1 MGDLAMKTAVRIN
14 VSKIVISAL
23 LCAIGIIIPLYS
35 PLKVVLEPASFTLG
49 SHIAIFIAMFI
60 SPSVAIAVALG
71 TTLGFF
77 LGGFPIVIVLRAATH
92 IVFAL
97 FGAVVLQKKQDILKS
112 TAKSAVFA
120 VYIGLIHAVCEVAV
134 VIPFYLGS
142 GMSQAYYA
150 KGFVVSVILLVGV
163 GSVAHSVA
171 DFILAYI
178 IWRALRVNNL
188 SRAVLH

>member
-1 MGDLAMKTAVRIN
+1 MKAAAKSG

-35 PLKVVLEPASFTLG
+35 PLKILLEPASFTLG

-60 SPSVAIAVALG
+60 SPAVAVAVSLG

-77 LGGFPIVIVLRAATH
+77 LGGFPIVIVLRAASH

-97 FGAVVLQKKQDILKS
+97 LGAVILQKRPDIIKS
-112 TAKSAVFA
+112 PVKSAVFA
-120 VYIGLIHAVCEVAV
+120 VFTGLVHAICEVAV
-134 VIPFYLGS
+134 VIPFYFGS
-142 GMSQAYYA
+142 GMSQAYYT
-150 KGFVVSVILLVGV
+150 KGFLVSVILLVGV
-163 GSVAHSVA
+163 GTVIHSTV
-171 DFILAYI
+171 DFILAYV

-188 SRAVLH
+188 G